1 MALPQ
6 PATTDDV
13 ITLGQLLD
21 ESFVQNTD
29 KLNVQL
35 MENLSALKTNNDLSK
50 TVAESITK
58 QQQTSERMAQAQE
71 RQADTAALAETESAR
86 EEARFKGDESFV
98 EKLADTLIP
107 SLAGIRKQLE
117 EQQELAE
124 EQANKGGI
132 GNLFAGAGKAKL
144 IGLVLPL
151 LTGLVPL
158 LVPLII
164 GGAAVGAVGFA
175 FKKVFGDGGI
185 ADQAEQAEAAK
196 DANLD
201 AGREMDS
208 KMQENAEK
216 ILAKIEEAKAAGNE
230 EETVRLSG
238 LLDELVEQQKEKL
251 KQVNDVAGFFRDK
264 TEREAV
270 SSARG
275 TLRSLQKLQEQAGES
290 AEPSAEPVATATSEM
305 ETEGVA
311 EAVEPETPV
320 APVEGTAEPVAEPEA
335 AVEPVAVAEPVS
347 EPAAS
352 PNELPSGIT
361 QNPDSGKFEAYYT
374 DVKSDGSTGGMSSM
388 HDTLEEAIAAKNE
401 AEERVKAHQEAAAEK
416 RSNVL
421 KDRLAAKQA
430 QAEAN
435 KQKEIEQLQADYAEL
450 QELEAAIA
458 RGEDVGVTTADL
470 EEGRADLMAEAETLG
485 VDLEGGSVEVASA
498 GTGERMGAMSEEAA
512 SGSGQPIIINN
523 VKQGDTVTQTQ
534 INSGG
539 GGAKDARPNA
549 GSQQLG

>member
-35 MENLSALKTNNDLSK
+35 MENLTALKTNNDLSRS
-50 TVAESITK
+50 VADSIAK
-58 QQQTSERMAQAQE
+58 QNKTSERMAQVQE
-71 RQADTAALAETESAR
+71 RQADAAEFAETESAR
-86 EEARFKGDESFV
+86 EEARFKGNEAFSD
-98 EKLADTLIP
+98 KLSDNIVSLIP
-107 SLAGIRKQLE
+107 GLE
-117 EQQELAE
+117 NLVKTLEDQQDKADA
-124 EQANKGGI
+124 QANQGGL
-132 GNLFAGAGKAKL
+132 GNLFAGSGKSKL
-144 IGLVLPL
+144 IGMILPV
-151 LTGLVPL
+151 LTGLIPL
-158 LVPLII
+158 GIPVIL
-164 GGAAVGAVGFA
+164 GAL
-175 FKKVFGDGGI
+175 GI
-185 ADQAEQAEAAK
+185 AGGVALFKTFFSEDAKKKEAEKDAGLAEGVVSDEDRVAEAEELAAK
-196 DANLD
+196 IAEAQEAGDDKLVEGLQAKFDNL
-201 AGREMDS
+201 
-208 KMQENAEK
+208 
-216 ILAKIEEAKAAGNE
+216 ILAQEEA
-230 EETVRLSG
+230 
-238 LLDELVEQQKEKL
+238 L
-251 KQVNDVAGFFRDK
+251 KQTQDTVGLFRDK
-264 TEREAV
+264 AEREAIQ
-270 SSARG
+270 SSRG
-275 TLRSLQKLQEQAGES
+275 SLRKLQRMKKQAS
-290 AEPSAEPVATATSEM
+290 QPVEPSAEPVSDFDE
-305 ETEGVA
+305 A
-311 EAVEPETPV
+311 EAQEAAIAEVAEPETPV
-320 APVEGTAEPVAEPEA
+320 APDEGVAEPVAEPEA

-458 RGEDVGVTTADL
+458 RGEDVGVTAADL

-498 GTGERMGAMSEEAA
+498 GTGQRMGAMSEEAA

-534 INSGG
+534 INSNSSSP
-539 GGAKDARPNA
+539 KNARPNA
-549 GSQQLG
+549 GQI